1 MVATPA
7 RRFPSSGAPRPG
19 AASASRGTGRTGAG
33 QRGGRG
39 ERQLGRRRR
48 ATRGGGP
55 RGAEGEPGGRGGGSG
70 GCGHGG
76 MPRWGAGSGLT
87 RSGPPPQGGQRG
99 GEVGSVLAV
108 GDSGGLEGRRAVAAA
123 AATAKSWRQRVSLS

>member
-1 MVATPA
+1 VREGGATTGQTTV
-7 RRFPSSGAPRPG
+7 SHSG
-19 AASASRGTGRTGAG
+19 GRHGW
-33 QRGGRG
+33 RGGEA
-39 ERQLGRRRR
+39 ER
-48 ATRGGGP
+48 A
-55 RGAEGEPGGRGGGSG
+55 GSG

-76 MPRWGAGSGLT
+76 MPRWGARSALT
-87 RSGPPPQGGQRG
+87 RSGPPPQAGQRG